1 MGGHVA
7 APDTIDRL
15 QELVVLVPEDALT
28 SSLAQQAYYLL
39 RDRIVTLAL
48 PPGALVNERDLAEEL
63 DIGRTPL
70 RDAIR
75 RLEDDGL
82 VEVYP
87 RRGVYVGALDAGS
100 LGEISEVR
108 VELEVLACRLA
119 ARRHSAEDE
128 TVLVGLRQ
136 SLSRLPAQPD
146 QQALIRLDQQIHAGI
161 YRATHNV
168 RLETTCDRY
177 YLLALRLWFMA
188 LGRVQD
194 LGHAVD
200 EHHDLLGAI
209 LDRDEEAA
217 SEHSRAHVRDFEQ
230 QIRALL

>member
-1 MGGHVA
+1 MTA
-7 APDTIDRL
+7 QDTLDRL
-15 QELVVLVPEDALT
+15 QELAVLVPEDALT

-48 PPGALVNERDLAEEL
+48 LPGALVNERDLADEL
-63 DIGRTPL
+63 GIGRTPL

-100 LGEISEVR
+100 LGEVSEVR
-108 VELEVLACRLA
+108 VELEALAGRLA
-119 ARRHSAEDE
+119 ARRHTAEDE
-128 TVLVGLRQ
+128 AVLVDLRA
-136 SLSRLPAQPD
+136 SLSDLPARPD
-146 QQALIRLDQQIHAGI
+146 QRTLIRLDQQIHGGI

-168 RLETTCDRY
+168 RLEATCDRY
-177 YLLALRLWFMA
+177 YMLALRLWFMA

-209 LDRDEEAA
+209 LDRDEETA
-217 SEHSRAHVRDFEQ
+217 SERSRAHVLDFEQ